1 MGTFWKVLTNVTA
14 AIWAL
19 VKTLHLANV
28 SNTRVLLIYFLF
40 FLFILELCILDC
52 AHGHCHRQQCICE
65 EGWTGE
71 LCNVAQCDNR
81 CTLNGQ
87 CNNGTCL
94 CNTGWNGK
102 HCTVGESLSSLLLV
116 LLLAL
121 CCLLTLSCLLTLCY
135 LGCFLLHSRSWLFA
149 HCWLHACFWLPYSLT
164 LGSLLALRG

>member
-1 MGTFWKVLTNVTA
+1 MIKKNGDVLESSYERNCCHLSISENTA
-14 AIWAL
+14 SSQCFKHPCF
-19 VKTLHLANV
+19 VN
-28 SNTRVLLIYFLF
+28 LF
-40 FLFILELCILDC
+40 IIFLFILELCILDC

-149 HCWLHACFWLPYSLT
+149 HCWLHACF
-164 LGSLLALRG
+164 